1 MPDVIFNGADGR
13 LEGRFVPGPSER
25 APIALL
31 LHPHPQQGGTM
42 HNKVVYTLNQ
52 AFLKIGY
59 ATMRFNFRGVG
70 RSQGSYGRGEGEL
83 QDAASALDWM
93 QQNNPNA
100 ASCWVAGF
108 SFGAWIGMQLLMR
121 RPEIDRFI
129 AVAPPANV
137 FDFTFLAPCPS
148 SGLIVQGDK
157 DEVVPE
163 ESVVK
168 LVDKLAKQ
176 RDIKVDY
183 RVIKG
188 ANHFFS
194 ERLDKLE
201 AMVSEYASHPV
212 PVPPPPPPPPPPP
225 VTVDKKLPSPLPPTQ
240 ISARTTA
247 RNAAA
252 AKADA
257 KNPPAPAAKPA
268 SAKPASAKPA
278 SAKPKPAPKKPA
290 KK

>member
-31 LHPHPQQGGTM
+31 LHPHPQHGGTM

-268 SAKPASAKPA
+268 SAKPASAKP
-278 SAKPKPAPKKPA
+278 KPAPKKPA